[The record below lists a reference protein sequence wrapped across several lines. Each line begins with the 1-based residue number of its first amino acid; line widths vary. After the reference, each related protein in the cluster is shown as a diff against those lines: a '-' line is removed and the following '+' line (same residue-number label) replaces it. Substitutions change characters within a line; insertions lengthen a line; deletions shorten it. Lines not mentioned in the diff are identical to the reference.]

1 MQKKRTEADQQGG
14 LCGENGMK
22 EDHGKLI
29 MQWLLP
35 FAIAVIV
42 VLIMFFNFSVKTK
55 REAAET
61 VENKIEEVA
70 EKYALKVK
78 GDLLSICLVGKTS
91 AQVISQQSPSDSEV
105 IQQLLASIADNTEI
119 CEVIYC
125 DKDGNATDHQGNKVD
140 FGVNGYIEK
149 LEKDPKINYL
159 FEKEDAI
166 TGAAS
171 IIIGVPVGEAGGSL
185 LLFYPL
191 KHLETITEMSG
202 EFNDSAFLSIINTE
216 GDIFQA
222 VDRESN
228 FLKGS
233 NIWSNVDKEYQND
246 TSKARVRMQ
255 NNKTGS
261 FITMADDEMRTLVYT
276 PIGVEDWVL
285 LIGID
290 QSYVEYSQEIIFSRS
305 IRRLYQLL
313 GVTFLFVTLIAVVNY
328 IGKVRNAEKNKTLQE
343 KADTDLLTGLNNKL
357 ATERK
362 IKEYM
367 AQNQDKIGMLFLID
381 IDNFKKINDTMGHA
395 FGDEVLRSLG
405 KQIGV
410 NFRVTDIIG
419 RVGGDEFM
427 VFLKDLQKD
436 EVVLKEARKLDYFF
450 KHFEVGEYVKYSA
463 TASIGAAVFPADGND
478 FESLYKSADQAVYKA
493 KKRGKNQIAF
503 FDDRDRKQ

>member
-1 MQKKRTEADQQGG
+1 M
-14 LCGENGMK
+14 CGENWMK
-22 EDHGKLI
+22 EDHGKL
-29 MQWLLP
+29 MLQWLLP
-35 FAIAVIV
+35 FGIAVIV
-42 VLIMFFNFSVKTK
+42 VLIMFFNFSVKIK
-55 REAAET
+55 KEAADT
-61 VENKIEEVA
+61 VEDKFEEVA
-70 EKYALKVK
+70 EKYALKVN
-78 GDLLSICLVGKTS
+78 GDIQGICLVGETA
-91 AQVISQQSPSDSEV
+91 AQVISQQNPADRKN
-105 IQQLLASIADNTEI
+105 IQLLLASIADNTEI
-119 CEVIYC
+119 YEVIYC
-125 DKDGNATDHQGNKVD
+125 DKNGNAIDHLGNRID
-140 FGVNGYIEK
+140 LEENNYIEK
-149 LEKDPKINYL
+149 LEKDPNINYL
-159 FEKEDAI
+159 IEKKDMI
-166 TGAAS
+166 TGTAS
-171 IIIGVPVGEAGGSL
+171 IIIGVPVEETGGSI

-191 KHLETITEMSG
+191 KRLKEITEMSG
-202 EFNDSAFLSIINTE
+202 EFNDSAFLTIISAE

-222 VDRESN
+222 EVRASS
-228 FLKGS
+228 FLKGN
-233 NIWSNVDKEYQND
+233 NIWANVDKEYQND

-261 FITMADDEMRTLVYT
+261 FITRASEEMRTLVYT

-285 LIGID
+285 LIGVD
-290 QSYVEYSQEIIFSRS
+290 QSYVEHRQEAIFSKS

-313 GVTFLFVTLIAVVNY
+313 GVTFLFVALIAAVNY
-328 IGKVRNAEKNKTLQE
+328 VGKIRSAERNKTLQE

-367 AQNQDKIGMLFLID
+367 AQNQDKLGMLFLID

-427 VFLKDLQKD
+427 IFLKDLQKD
-436 EVVLKEARKLDYFF
+436 EIVLREAKKLEYFF

-463 TASIGAAVFPADGND
+463 TASIGAAVFPEHGND

>member
-1 MQKKRTEADQQGG
+1 
-14 LCGENGMK
+14 MK
-22 EDHGKLI
+22 EDHGKI
-29 MQWLLP
+29 MLQWMLP
-35 FAIAVIV
+35 FAIAIVV
-42 VLIMFFNFSVKTK
+42 VLIMFFNFSVKIK
-55 REAAET
+55 KEAVT
-61 VENKIEEVA
+61 DVEDNIEEVA
-70 EKYALKVK
+70 ERYALKVN
-78 GDLLSICLVGKTS
+78 GDLQSVCAVGAVS
-91 AQVISQQSPSDSEV
+91 AQVISQHSSSDGKVLE
-105 IQQLLASIADNTEI
+105 QFLTSIVDNTE
-119 CEVIYC
+119 VTQAIYC
-125 DKDGNATDHQGNKVD
+125 DENGNAIDYQGNKVD
-140 FGVNGYIEK
+140 FEENNYIEK
-149 LEKDPKINYL
+149 LERDPDINYI
-159 FEKEDAI
+159 FEKEDFV

-171 IIIGVPVGEAGGSL
+171 IIIGVPVEETKGSI
-185 LLFYPL
+185 LLFYPMKRL
-191 KHLETITEMSG
+191 LAITEMSG
-202 EFNDSAFLSIINTE
+202 EFNDSAFISIVNAD
-216 GDIFQA
+216 GDIFQSE
-222 VDRESN
+222 DRESN
-228 FLKGS
+228 FLKGN
-233 NIWSNVDKEYQND
+233 NIWANVDKEYQND

-261 FITMADDEMRTLVYT
+261 FITVAGGEERTLVYT

-290 QSYVEYSQEIIFSRS
+290 QSYVELRQELIFSKS
-305 IRRLYQLL
+305 IRRLYQLM
-313 GVTFLFVTLIAVVNY
+313 GVTFLFVALIAAVNY
-328 IGKVRNAEKNKTLQE
+328 VGKIRNAEKNKTLQE

-410 NFRVTDIIG
+410 NVRVTDIIG

-427 VFLKDLQKD
+427 IFLKDLQKD
-436 EVVLKEARKLDYFF
+436 EVVLKEAKKLEYFF

>member
-1 MQKKRTEADQQGG
+1 M
-14 LCGENGMK
+14 CGENWMK
-22 EDHGKLI
+22 EDHGKL
-29 MQWLLP
+29 MLQWLLP
-35 FAIAVIV
+35 FGIAVIV
-42 VLIMFFNFSVKTK
+42 VLIMFFNFSVKIK
-55 REAAET
+55 KEAADT
-61 VENKIEEVA
+61 VEDKFEEVA
-70 EKYALKVK
+70 EKYALKVN
-78 GDLLSICLVGKTS
+78 GDIQGICLVGETA
-91 AQVISQQSPSDSEV
+91 AQVISQQNPADRKN
-105 IQQLLASIADNTEI
+105 IQLLLASIADNTEI
-119 CEVIYC
+119 YEVIYC
-125 DKDGNATDHQGNKVD
+125 DKDGNAIDHLGNRID
-140 FGVNGYIEK
+140 LEENNYIEK
-149 LEKDPKINYL
+149 LEKDPNINYL
-159 FEKEDAI
+159 IEKKDMI
-166 TGAAS
+166 TGTAS
-171 IIIGVPVGEAGGSL
+171 IIIGVPVEETGGSI

-191 KHLETITEMSG
+191 KRLKEITEMSG
-202 EFNDSAFLSIINTE
+202 EFNDSAFLTIISAE

-222 VDRESN
+222 EDRASS
-228 FLKGS
+228 FLKGN
-233 NIWSNVDKEYQND
+233 NIWANVDREYQND

-261 FITMADDEMRTLVYT
+261 FITRASEEMRTLVYT

-285 LIGID
+285 LIGVD
-290 QSYVEYSQEIIFSRS
+290 QSYVEHRQEAIFSKS

-313 GVTFLFVTLIAVVNY
+313 GVTFLFVALIAAVNY
-328 IGKVRNAEKNKTLQE
+328 VGKIRSAERNKTLQE

-367 AQNQDKIGMLFLID
+367 AQNQDKLGMLFLID

-427 VFLKDLQKD
+427 IFLKDLQKD
-436 EVVLKEARKLDYFF
+436 EIVLREAKKLEYFF

-463 TASIGAAVFPADGND
+463 TASIGAAVFPEHGND

>member
-1 MQKKRTEADQQGG
+1 
-14 LCGENGMK
+14 MK
-22 EDHGKLI
+22 EDHGNL
-29 MQWLLP
+29 MFQWLLP

-42 VLIMFFNFSVKTK
+42 VLIMFFNFSLKIK
-55 REAAET
+55 KEAVET
-61 VENKIEEVA
+61 IEDKFEEVA
-70 EKYALKVK
+70 EKYALKVN
-78 GDLLSICLVGKTS
+78 GDLQGICLVGETS
-91 AQVISQQSPSDSEV
+91 AQVISQRSPSNEG
-105 IQQLLASIADNTEI
+105 IIQLLLESIAESTEV
-119 CEVIYC
+119 CEAIYC
-125 DKDGNATDHQGNKVD
+125 DKDGNAIDHQGNRVD
-140 FGVNGYIEK
+140 FEGNNYIEK
-149 LEKDPKINYL
+149 LEKDPDLNYL
-159 FEKEDAI
+159 FEKEEAI

-171 IIIGVPVGEAGGSL
+171 IIMGVPVEETEGYL

-191 KHLETITEMSG
+191 KRLKSITEMSG
-202 EFNDSAFLSIINTE
+202 EFNDSAFLSIINVE

-222 VDRESN
+222 EDRASS

-233 NIWSNVDKEYQND
+233 NIWANVDKEYQND

-261 FITMADDEMRTLVYT
+261 FITMAGEEIRTLVYT

-290 QSYVEYSQEIIFSRS
+290 QSYVEFRQEAIFSKS

-313 GVTFLFVTLIAVVNY
+313 GVTFLFVALIAAVNY
-328 IGKVRNAEKNKTLQE
+328 VGKIRNAERNKTLQE

-367 AQNQDKIGMLFLID
+367 AQNQDKLGMLFVID

-436 EVVLKEARKLDYFF
+436 EIVLREAKKLEYFF

-493 KKRGKNQIAF
+493 KKRGKNQVAF
-503 FDDRDRKQ
+503 FDDRDRK